1 MKLPILKTILNAIG
15 IKTAAFTAAT
25 TDLITSAAH
34 GLKDHDLIVL
44 TTTGTLPAGLTASV
58 PYVVEQAATNTF
70 KLKLKSDNT
79 HPDITDTG
87 TGTHTW
93 TMHDIGWSINVKN
106 YENKEITLDTDGGA
120 DAEMTVKFQGSHQR
134 TEPDFS
140 AAQTPSN
147 QWEYIAITDL
157 NSGTF
162 YAGSTGFSIPQSGN
176 TDEHKTFNIEDNSIK
191 WINCIISGYVAGEVT
206 VKIQASKSN
215 Y

>member
-1 MKLPILKTILNAIG
+1 MKLPILKTILDAIG

-25 TDLITSAAH
+25 TDVITSAAH
-34 GLKDHDLIVL
+34 GLADRNLIVL
-44 TTTGTLPAGLTASV
+44 TTTDTLPAGLELATV
-58 PYVVEQAATNTF
+58 YVVEQATTNTF
-70 KLKLKSDNT
+70 KLKKKSDNT
-79 HPDITDTG
+79 HPDVTDTG

-106 YENKEITLDTDGGA
+106 YENKELTLDTDGGS

-140 AAQTPSN
+140 ATQAVDN
-147 QWEYIAITDL
+147 EWEYIAVTDL

-162 YAGSTGFSIPQSGN
+162 YARDTGIALAGE
-176 TDEHKTFNIEDNSIK
+176 DDHRAFNFEENNVK
-191 WINCIISGYVAGEVT
+191 WINCIISGWVAGEVT
-206 VKIQASKSN
+206 VRMQASKSN